1 MDVKEIYKLRYAY
14 SWYQAKYKTL
24 IKKRRE
30 NIVLY
35 SSSLNGVAA
44 HK

>member
-1 MDVKEIYKLRYAY
+1 MYVKEIYKPHNAY
-14 SWYQAKYKTL
+14 SCSQAKYKPF
-24 IKKRRE
+24 IEKRRE
-30 NIVLY
+30 TIVLY

>member
-1 MDVKEIYKLRYAY
+1 M
-14 SWYQAKYKTL
+14 QAKYKTF
-24 IKKRRE
+24 IEKGRY

-44 HK
+44 H